1 MARKTTDEMLELLR
15 HVTYQDVLGVVPEER
30 FQTLKT
36 EAENVQDCIDLPDEC
51 KPTLLRVRAHV
62 TKTTV
67 AFLRDVNP
75 SSLRLSGD
83 SSEELERN
91 INQIQKSL
99 SQAQA
104 YGTHTFTSG
113 PYLRVALAVMRMVA
127 TGVAEV
133 EFCRPTL

>member
-1 MARKTTDEMLELLR
+1 MPSSLSKC
-15 HVTYQDVLGVVPEER
+15 
-30 FQTLKT
+30 F
-36 EAENVQDCIDLPDEC
+36 
-51 KPTLLRVRAHV
+51 
-62 TKTTV
+62 TV

-75 SSLRLSGD
+75 SSLRLPGD

-113 PYLRVALAVMRMVA
+113 PYLPVALAVMRMVA